1 MFPHDLKQTPAFISV
16 LLTRRAKKYKNKTDG
31 KIESVYVNRQ
41 LSVFPCWSRKWTQT
55 WSTGI
60 PVSPSSPTCPLLWGP
75 HHDGRSPGREL
86 HCVCDVNFLFYRGSW
101 VCLYG
106 SVRILLWETMTRKWY
121 FSWFFFSFFWEAVI
135 IVSGKQNSLSKTF
148 KFTFKSAPAQSE
160 SNLTKNSSLLFQA
173 TETRWTLQNSNVLFY
188 FTNKMKA
195 TLVRWPQS
203 LELNLN
209 PSHEGIWM
217 WSVWATGPP
226 VVSWPSAGFVP
237 FTCLLST
244 LDDRSP
250 KKLLWKSA
258 LLHRAYLN

>member
-121 FSWFFFSFFWEAVI
+121 FSWFFFLF
-135 IVSGKQNSLSKTF
+135 SGKQSSMFLGSRILSVKHLNSLLKVH
-148 KFTFKSAPAQSE
+148 Q
-160 SNLTKNSSLLFQA
+160 
-173 TETRWTLQNSNVLFY
+173 
-188 FTNKMKA
+188 
-195 TLVRWPQS
+195 
-203 LELNLN
+203 LNL
-209 PSHEGIWM
+209 SQTLRRIAVCYSRQQKHAEHYKTQM
-217 WSVWATGPP
+217 FS
-226 VVSWPSAGFVP
+226 
-237 FTCLLST
+237 FTLLIKWRPHW
-244 LDDRSP
+244 LDGRG
-250 KKLLWKSA
+250 
-258 LLHRAYLN
+258 R